1 MDSQLLIEVSKED
14 VESLADALATIFVEE
29 VSVEYVEIEEIDL
42 DSLASSLAG
51 IVDPFGQLKEWLE
64 DLLESIASW
73 IVSGIEAVIDTVKSA
88 LSDLINTAISGINA
102 VASSLS
108 GLWDYVTSWFMSVL
122 DAISSLGS
130 SIISSIDAVV
140 SAVSNVASTVV
151 ESFNAV
157 VSAITSAIDTVIK
170 TVLDSLSALGETI
183 SGMLSA
189 IIDAVSTLGSTVAE
203 AISGAVSSI
212 IEAISGV
219 VDSIVSAIG
228 GVVDFVKAGFETLAS
243 AISDI
248 VAKITSAIS
257 DVASTIVE
265 SVSGFAKTLGEMI
278 SKGFES
284 LASGLKTVGDLVSKL
299 LTPEFWSEAFKP
311 VVDFIVSNI
320 VTPFI
325 DTTSKILDNVV
336 KGLDLITAR
345 LTGFIN
351 ALTNLPTWFEEH
363 LVKPL
368 TDFLKP
374 ILEPL
379 AESIKGITEPLA
391 TLGETLGNVFADPA
405 KIIEGLKGV
414 AKTAWN
420 VVYSVGVTVANAVV
434 GAFKT
439 IVDFLKNAVKAV
451 AKIGAKVGEAIFGAL
466 ASAVKTITEPI
477 VARASPAIFEDI
489 AKPIIGIYFIS
500 FGLLDKL
507 YEALVKLDLE
517 ELFKTPLAWMYKLF
531 NAMIPALVITHFARR
546 LLKAVAKTV
555 PNPEVSLEP
564 LGIGYKFKL
573 RLRDLID
580 ELTKMIDSAMP
591 DVVRYMLI
599 GHMIWWAEPTRAL
612 TRYWLTSGLTVEL
625 PPIQLTLETVR
636 RRLLTGRIEDLY
648 KFIENQLRMGGIYR
662 GFIERIYGVDS
673 EIIKLFKEKLKES
686 ADIFAPIPPAKY
698 LPKGVVEKGMIVF
711 KDRFMTDRHIPTS
724 LMFTIPSGE
733 TLARWLVRDIFI
745 TPSHYEA
752 VVTALG
758 VFPDIARLQYMY
770 SFMYPSP
777 EKIWEFTMRGI
788 SGLLWFTPPEKI
800 RKVFE
805 QEAKWLNAGKPL
817 APVEL
822 NFKYKELFTALNW
835 FMKWRQYANFSWFKK
850 EIERYGIDF
859 TADSWLVLDAT
870 ADIPTKIDVRWMTKW
885 AIFEAMSERG
895 IAIKTP
901 VKDFTKFL
909 DNEAKSKEV
918 TMDLT
923 LMCRLLQATGLHP
936 YYVPVV
942 SVAEAINALA
952 DERTLLRTGF
962 LNLYKEGFFTYPNL
976 EKLLKEFVI
985 ASFKVAYFDMDKYD
999 WEVKWINIPVRFL
1012 PAERRLLE
1020 LRAVFDRA
1028 LDVLRDYMRMLGR
1041 GVSYLIFKPDEAINM
1056 LKNYVHNVMNK
1067 WFTEEVKN
1075 ITGRPLSLTLD
1086 EKWVKAYT
1094 EYFTQL
1100 RGMETVVRARY
1111 YSRYLIYHVI
1121 RRFERGFYTKEEATK
1136 LISTIVEKLKESSLF
1151 KELMLMVAEF
1161 TSSAYIREL
1170 LADAIISQV
1179 KRRKI
1184 SKAEAVKK
1192 LTELGLSEELAKA
1205 LVEAKA
1211 TPYSISLT
1219 SLGTLLEVVP
1229 EALSYS
1235 VKSLALFGFNTE
1247 EHKYWLKY
1255 ILRKPFKD
1263 ELTLIRTRIYRAISE
1278 GISIEELV
1286 KTLKQYAIF
1295 FKIED
1300 TKVKVEYGE
1309 VAKKLVEFYNRNK
1322 NVFEAYAISPEEWV
1336 MYNLIAELEAKEE
1349 GAREYIPTPSQLA
1362 TVSEYVPEARKFTSE
1377 VLVKRRVPRR
1387 YWSMWMKYIDIK
1399 PLADEIDKLF
1409 SRVERLYTYF
1419 YVKPEDFE
1427 KVLESIRVFGFET
1440 REIEIM
1446 KWSADFERIYRAFDN
1461 VIGTPKELVTMAEYS
1476 PTARRFALGQVY
1488 KMIDALPVDQDTKT
1502 VLKAMWEEYIRIKPV
1517 SGEVSRYITELIS
1530 DYANGVI
1537 DRATLESELNELKA
1551 WGLDDMEIE
1560 FLLKLA
1566 EKRKAR
1572 YAIRRQMGIPYYGY

>member
-1 MDSQLLIEVSKED
+1 MDSQLLIDVSKED
-14 VESLADALATIFVEE
+14 VESLADALATVFVEE

-64 DLLESIASW
+64 DLLESIGSW
-73 IVSGIEAVIDTVKSA
+73 IVSGIEAVIDTVKST
-88 LSDLINTAISGINA
+88 LSDLINTAISAIDA

-108 GLWDYVTSWFMSVL
+108 GLWDYVTTWF
-122 DAISSLGS
+122 S
-130 SIISSIDAVV
+130 SIIDSISALGDTIYSYVTSIIDSVSSAITAIV
-140 SAVSNVASTVV
+140 SEAGKLISSAISTILDGITAVSNTI
-151 ESFNAV
+151 
-157 VSAITSAIDTVIK
+157 VS
-170 TVLDSLSALGETI
+170 
-183 SGMLSA
+183 
-189 IIDAVSTLGSTVAE
+189 
-203 AISGAVSSI
+203 
-212 IEAISGV
+212 AISGV
-219 VDSIVSAIG
+219 AGSIISAVEAVSSFVRAGFDSLLTAIG
-228 GVVDFVKAGFETLAS
+228 DV
-243 AISDI
+243 
-248 VAKITSAIS
+248 VAKISSVVS
-257 DVASTIVE
+257 DIASTIVT
-265 SVSGFAKTLGEMI
+265 SVSGFIETLAEMV
-278 SKGFES
+278 SKGFET

-299 LTPEFWSEAFKP
+299 LTPEFWSEAFKS

-325 DTTSKILDNVV
+325 DTASKILDSVV
-336 KGLDLITAR
+336 KGMDLITAR

-379 AESIKGITEPLA
+379 SESIKGITEPLT

-439 IVDFLKNAVKAV
+439 IVEVLKGVVKAV
-451 AKIGAKVGEAIFGAL
+451 AKIGAEVGKAIFGVL
-466 ASAVKTITEPI
+466 ASAVKAITEPI
-477 VARASPAIFEDI
+477 VASASPAVYEDI

-507 YEALVKLDLE
+507 YESLVKLDLE
-517 ELFKTPLAWMYKLF
+517 KLFESPLAWMYKLF

-564 LGIGYKFKL
+564 LGVGYKFKI
-573 RLRDLID
+573 RLRDLIN

-591 DVVRYMLI
+591 HVMRYMLI

-612 TRYWLTSGLTVEL
+612 TRYWLTNALTVEL

-636 RRLLTGRIEDLY
+636 RRLLTGKIEDLY
-648 KFIENQLRMGGIYR
+648 KFIENQLRMGGIYK

-673 EIIKLFKEKLKES
+673 KIIKLFKEKLTES
-686 ADIFAPIPPAKY
+686 AKIFAPIPPAKY

-711 KDRFMTDRHIPTS
+711 KDRFMTDRYVPTS

-770 SFMYPSP
+770 SFVYPSP

-885 AIFEAMSERG
+885 AIFESMSEKKIG
-895 IAIKTP
+895 IKTH
-901 VKDFTKFL
+901 VKEFTKFL
-909 DNEAKSKEV
+909 EDRAESKEV

-936 YYVPVV
+936 YYVPIVA
-942 SVAEAINALA
+942 VAESMNALA

-962 LNLYKEGFFTYPNL
+962 INLFKEGFFTYKIL
-976 EKLLKEFVI
+976 DELLTEFVT

-999 WEVKWINIPVRFL
+999 WVVKWINIPVRFL
-1012 PAERRLLE
+1012 PAERKLLE

-1041 GVSYLIFKPDEAINM
+1041 GVSYLIFKPDEAVDK
-1056 LKNYVHNVMNK
+1056 LKNYINNVMNK
-1067 WFTEEVKN
+1067 WFAKEVKA
-1075 ITGRPLSLTLD
+1075 ITGRELKLTLD
-1086 EKWVKAYT
+1086 ETWIKAYT
-1094 EYFTQL
+1094 EYFAQL
-1100 RGMETVVRARY
+1100 RDMETYVRARY
-1111 YSRYLIYHVI
+1111 YSRYLIYHVV

-1136 LISTIVEKLKESSLF
+1136 LISTIVDKLKESSLF
-1151 KELMLMVAEF
+1151 KELMLMVSEF
-1161 TSSAYIREL
+1161 TASAYIREL
-1170 LADAIISQV
+1170 LADAIIAQV

-1192 LTELGLSEELAKA
+1192 LAKLGLSKELAEA
-1205 LVEAKA
+1205 MVEAKA

-1219 SLGTLLEVVP
+1219 SLGTLLEAVP

-1235 VKSLALFGFNTE
+1235 VKSLALFGFNEE
-1247 EHKYWLKY
+1247 EHKYWLLY

-1278 GISIEELV
+1278 GLSIEELV
-1286 KTLKQYAIF
+1286 ETLKQYAVY
-1295 FKIED
+1295 FKIERGE
-1300 TKVKVEYGE
+1300 VKVEYGE
-1309 VAKKLVEFYNRNK
+1309 VAKKLVEFYKDNK
-1322 NVFEAYAISPEEWV
+1322 KVFEAYAISPEEWV

-1362 TVSEYVPEARKFTSE
+1362 TISEHVPEARKFTSE
-1377 VLVKRRVPRR
+1377 VLAKRRVPKR

-1399 PLADEIDKLF
+1399 PLTDEIDKLF
-1409 SRVERLYTYF
+1409 SRVERLYANF
-1419 YVKPEDFE
+1419 YVKLEDFE
-1427 KVLESIRVFGFET
+1427 KVLESIKIFGFES

-1446 KWSADFERIYRAFDN
+1446 KWSADFERIYKAFDN
-1461 VIGTPKELVTMAEYS
+1461 IIGTPRELVTMAEYS

-1488 KMIDALPVDQDTKT
+1488 KMIDALPVDQDTKA

-1537 DRATLESELNELKA
+1537 DKATLETELNELKA

-1566 EKRKAR
+1566 ERRKAR
-1572 YAIRRQMGIPYYGY
+1572 YALRRQMGIPYYGY